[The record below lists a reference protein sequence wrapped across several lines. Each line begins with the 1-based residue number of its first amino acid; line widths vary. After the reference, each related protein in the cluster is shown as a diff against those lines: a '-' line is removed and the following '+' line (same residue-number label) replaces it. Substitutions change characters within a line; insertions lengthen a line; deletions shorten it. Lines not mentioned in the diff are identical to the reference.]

1 MILKMLKK
9 NRLSFIFLFSL
20 LGLLSSCARNIE
32 ENKIDNNL
40 INEEIPE
47 LKAVAALGQLSPQ
60 GEIRKL
66 AAPITQFGSSPR
78 LTKLFVSEGDFV
90 EKGRIL
96 AEFENK
102 KKLTA
107 DLEALSNLLV
117 ANDQEIKLKKDQIKR
132 YERATQSNAYAEVSL
147 LQRKDELIKL
157 EKQRISNVAEK
168 KNIEI
173 DLLNSQLK
181 SPIDGYILSINT
193 RVGERPGNEG
203 ILEIGSNQNMQALIE
218 VYESDINRVFLR
230 QNVVLISENGGFK
243 NKLKGKVKRISPR
256 VKQRNVLS
264 TDPTGDADARII
276 EVLVELDKKSI
287 DFVRNFAGMK
297 VIARFLPK

>member
-1 MILKMLKK
+1 MNLKMLKK
-9 NRLSFIFLFSL
+9 NRFHLILLFSL
-20 LGLLSSCARNIE
+20 LGLLSSCSRDIE
-32 ENKIDNNL
+32 ENRIDNDL
-40 INEEIPE
+40 INEEISE
-47 LKAVAALGQLSPQ
+47 LKAVAALGQLSPK

-78 LTKLFVSEGDFV
+78 LTKLFVKEGEFV
-90 EKGRIL
+90 SKGKIL

-102 KKLTA
+102 KKLMA
-107 DLEALSNLLV
+107 DLEALSKLLI
-117 ANDQEIKLKKDQIKR
+117 ANDKEINLKKDQIKR
-132 YERATQSNAYAEVSL
+132 YEKATENNAYAEVLL

-157 EKQRISNVAEK
+157 EKQKISNIAEK

-193 RVGERPGNEG
+193 RVGERPNNEG

-218 VYESDINRVFLR
+218 VYESDINRVFLK
-230 QNVVLISENGGFK
+230 QDVVLISENGGFN
-243 NKLKGKVKRISPR
+243 NKLNGKVIRISPR
-256 VKQRNVLS
+256 VKQRMVLS

-276 EVLVELDKKSI
+276 EVQVELDKKSI
-287 DFVRNFAGMK
+287 NFVRNFAGMK
-297 VIARFLPK
+297 VIARFLPQ

>member
-1 MILKMLKK
+1 MIIKMFKK
-9 NRLSFIFLFSL
+9 NRFHLLFLFSL
-20 LGLLSSCARNIE
+20 LGMLSSCARNIE
-32 ENKIDNNL
+32 ENRIDNNL
-40 INEEIPE
+40 INEEISE

-78 LTKLFVSEGDFV
+78 LTKLFVKEGEFV
-90 EKGRIL
+90 SKGKIL

-102 KKLTA
+102 KKLMA
-107 DLEALSNLLV
+107 DLEALSKLLL

-132 YERATQSNAYAEVSL
+132 YERATENNAYAEVSL

-157 EKQRISNVAEK
+157 EKQKISNIAEK

-193 RVGERPGNEG
+193 RVGERPNNEG

-218 VYESDINRVFLR
+218 VYESDINRVFLK
-230 QNVVLISENGGFK
+230 QEVILISENGGF
-243 NKLKGKVKRISPR
+243 NNELNGKVIRISPR
-256 VKQRNVLS
+256 VKQRMVLS

-287 DFVRNFAGMK
+287 NFVRNFAGMK
-297 VIARFLPK
+297 VIARFLPQ